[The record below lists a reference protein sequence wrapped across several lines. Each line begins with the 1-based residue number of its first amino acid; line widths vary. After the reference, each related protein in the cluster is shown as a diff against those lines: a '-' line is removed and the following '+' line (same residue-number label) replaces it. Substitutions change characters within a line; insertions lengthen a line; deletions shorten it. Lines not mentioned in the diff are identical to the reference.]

1 MDSKG
6 GDKMTKDQNFLTM
19 QEFHILLGGRRV
31 ISMET
36 LYNQAKRGELPV
48 VEFGLRKLVPM
59 WYVNK
64 IMNPP
69 DEKQGA

>member
-1 MDSKG
+1 MHDEK
-6 GDKMTKDQNFLTM
+6 KFLTM
-19 QEFHILLGGRRV
+19 QEFHKMLGGKRV

-36 LYNQAKRGELPV
+36 LYNQAKRGELPTV
-48 VEFGLRKLVPM
+48 QFGLRKLVPM

>member
-1 MDSKG
+1 MSKNE
-6 GDKMTKDQNFLTM
+6 KFLTM
-19 QEFHILLGGRRV
+19 QEFHELLGGKRV

-36 LYNQAKRGELPV
+36 LYNQAKRGDLPV
-48 VEFGLRKLVPM
+48 VSFGLRKLVPM

-69 DEKQGA
+69 E

>member
-1 MDSKG
+1 MSSSE
-6 GDKMTKDQNFLTM
+6 NFLTM
-19 QEFHILLGGRRV
+19 QEFHKLLGGKRV

-36 LYNQAKRGELPV
+36 LYNQAKRGELPTV
-48 VEFGLRKLVPM
+48 QFGLRKLVPM

-69 DEKQGA
+69 E

>member
-1 MDSKG
+1 MASSE
-6 GDKMTKDQNFLTM
+6 NFLTM
-19 QEFHILLGGRRV
+19 QEFHKLLGGKRV

-36 LYNQAKRGELPV
+36 LYNQAKRGELPTV
-48 VEFGLRKLVPM
+48 QFGLRKLVPM

-69 DEKQGA
+69 E

>member
-1 MDSKG
+1 M
-6 GDKMTKDQNFLTM
+6 MADQNFLTM
-19 QEFHILLGGRRV
+19 REFHKLLGGKRI

-36 LYNQAKRGELPV
+36 LYNQAKRGDLPTV
-48 VEFGLRKLVPM
+48 QFGLRKLVPM
-59 WYVNK
+59 WYVKK

>member
-1 MDSKG
+1 MASSV
-6 GDKMTKDQNFLTM
+6 NFLTM
-19 QEFHILLGGRRV
+19 QEFHKLLGGKRV

-36 LYNQAKRGELPV
+36 LYNQAKRGELPTV
-48 VEFGLRKLVPM
+48 QFGLRKLVPM

-69 DEKQGA
+69 E